1 MIRDFFAHNFAK
13 VHEIN
18 KKYAKPNVE
27 MSGWVKG
34 SLLFLRIYLVLLVGL
49 LIYKFITLL

>member
-1 MIRDFFAHNFAK
+1 MIRDFITHNFAK
-13 VHEIN
+13 FNEIN

-34 SLLFLRIYLVLLVGL
+34 SLLFLRLYLVLLVGL
-49 LIYKFITLL
+49 LVYKFYTLL